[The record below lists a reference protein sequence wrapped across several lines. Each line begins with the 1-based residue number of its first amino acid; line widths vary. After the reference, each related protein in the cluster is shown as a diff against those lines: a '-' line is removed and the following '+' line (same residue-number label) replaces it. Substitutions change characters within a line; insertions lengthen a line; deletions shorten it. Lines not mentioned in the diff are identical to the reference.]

1 MRQGGKSMRPVIVPT
16 CSACVG
22 VIEVFEDRPMT
33 KVGVYD
39 IDYLQE
45 LVKVV
50 EFLNG
55 PRVPRIELAFTP
67 MNENDRLNTLLARPF
82 KVEGEGWVALAPIDP
97 EGYPGPR
104 IKEIRDD
111 DEEDDDD
118 IMEVD

>member
-1 MRQGGKSMRPVIVPT
+1 MRPVIVPT

-22 VIEVFEDRPMT
+22 VVEVLEDRPMT

-82 KVEGEGWVALAPIDP
+82 KVQGEGWVALAPFDP
-97 EGYPGPR
+97 G
-104 IKEIRDD
+104 DD
-111 DEEDDDD
+111 DLVFTELQDVDEDEDDD